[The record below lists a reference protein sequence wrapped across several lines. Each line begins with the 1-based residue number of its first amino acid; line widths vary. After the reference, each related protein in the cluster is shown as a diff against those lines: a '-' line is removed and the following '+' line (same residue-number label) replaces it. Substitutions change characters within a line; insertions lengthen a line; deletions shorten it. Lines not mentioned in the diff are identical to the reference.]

1 MVENKKGLIVNV
13 SSYGGLECID
23 TPPYGIG
30 KVSLRAALI
39 HLDLNQRISNMLSR
53 LTHLPNFCRSV

>member
-30 KVSLRAALI
+30 KVSLRESFENLAR
-39 HLDLNQRISNMLSR
+39 LDLIE
-53 LTHLPNFCRSV
+53 